1 MLSGIIVL
9 PKLLLSV
16 KRKEWVGVFPCISCN
31 VMYTERYGFWTIF
44 LGSWIQIKS
53 FWGFTYNKVL
63 FSLLGPGSGIG
74 YFFIIYLSGRV
85 FQLCS
90 EVVNFPHFPWNRL
103 RVSGHILHT
112 LTQIFQEL
120 STNPFGFLYCVINLS
135 SDDNNSLS
143 VVKVFLKKWIHTVS

>member
-1 MLSGIIVL
+1 MISGIIVL

-16 KRKEWVGVFPCISCN
+16 ERKEWVGVFPCISCN